1 MGEKQ
6 KILNM
11 HQLGFCN
18 KRIASSINDGCVL
31 KTTTQGVRKFLK
43 RFEKTQQLSKTTI
56 IRRKNNKISQDTA
69 NYINDSVNADREIS
83 ATELQRRL
91 QSEKNIVVS
100 ASTINRCRQGLGW
113 ISTRTRYCQM
123 VRDVNKPKRVAFCR
137 KLLEE
142 NENFDN
148 VIFSDESIV
157 RCEQSIYKQYRKKG
171 EPMQARM
178 KPKPKH
184 PLSVSFMKTT
194 MIITRG
200 WSSIHYIIY

>member
-11 HQLGFCN
+11 HRLGFCN
-18 KRIASSINDGCVL
+18 KRIVDSINDGCVL
-31 KTTTQGVRKFLK
+31 KTTSQGVKQFLK
-43 RFEKTQQLSKTTI
+43 RFEKTQQLSRITT
-56 IRRKNNKISQDTA
+56 IRRKNKKISQDIA
-69 NYINDSVNADREIS
+69 NYINDSVKADREIS

-91 QSEKNIVVS
+91 QTEKNVVVS
-100 ASTINRCRQGLGW
+100 TSTINRCRQGLGW

-123 VRDVNKPKRVAFCR
+123 VRDVNKPKRVEFCR

-148 VIFSDESIV
+148 VIFSDECTV
-157 RCEQSIYKQYRKKG
+157 RCERFINKQFRQKG

-194 MIITRG
+194 MVKIYG
-200 WSSIHYIIY
+200 WLSIYYII